1 LGLGY
6 TENTF
11 GFGVII
17 KPHMK
22 ERARTHV
29 ESGQTQ
35 KGFTLVELLV
45 SLAIFTVITTLA
57 VVNNN
62 QFNSSIL
69 LTNLAYEVGLSV
81 RQAQFYG
88 IAVRKNSTSGFDAGY
103 GIHFDL
109 ADPKTYYLFED
120 RTIDHICDVT
130 ECATSSLVEGFKLV
144 KGNFISKIC
153 VDGSSGLTCTSPTGF
168 QKVDISFVRP
178 NPDAYITRNSV
189 SGNYTKAEICIASPS
204 GTKRRV
210 IVESTGQIAV
220 STDPG
225 PNCI

>member
-1 LGLGY
+1 
-6 TENTF
+6 
-11 GFGVII
+11 
-17 KPHMK
+17 MK
-22 ERARTHV
+22 ERVRTH
-29 ESGQTQ
+29 EGIKTQ

-45 SLAIFTVITTLA
+45 SLAIFTVITTVA
-57 VVNNN
+57 VVNNS

-88 IAVRKNSTSGFDAGY
+88 IAVRKNAADNFDAGY
-103 GIHFDL
+103 GVHFDL
-109 ADPKTYYLFED
+109 SDPRTYYLFED
-120 RTIDHICDVT
+120 TTIDHICDPLT
-130 ECATSSLVEGFKLV
+130 ECALNNLVESFKLN
-144 KGNFISKIC
+144 KGNYISRIC
-153 VDGSSGLTCTSPTGF
+153 VDESTCTDSDNF

-178 NPDAYITRNSV
+178 NPDAFITIDSV
-189 SGNYTKAEICIASPS
+189 IGNYSKAEICIASPS

>member
-1 LGLGY
+1 
-6 TENTF
+6 
-11 GFGVII
+11 
-17 KPHMK
+17 MK
-22 ERARTHV
+22 ARAHV
-29 ESGQTQ
+29 QEGRKTQ

-45 SLAIFTVITTLA
+45 SLGIFTVITTIA

-88 IAVRKNSTSGFDAGY
+88 IAVRKNAADNFNAGY

-109 ADPKTYYLFED
+109 ADPRVYYLFED
-120 RTIDHICDVT
+120 KPAIDHICGPG
-130 ECATSSLVEGFKLV
+130 ECDLNNFVESFRLN
-144 KGNFISKIC
+144 KGNYISRIC
-153 VDGSSGLTCTSPTGF
+153 LTNSGAPECTDTGGF

-178 NPDAYITRNSV
+178 NPDAFITKNSV
-189 SGNYTKAEICIASPS
+189 SGNYIKAEICVASPA
-204 GTKRRV
+204 GTRRRV

>member
-1 LGLGY
+1 
-6 TENTF
+6 
-11 GFGVII
+11 
-17 KPHMK
+17 MK
-22 ERARTHV
+22 ERALTQ
-29 ESGQTQ
+29 EGGGQAQ

-45 SLAIFTVITTLA
+45 SLGIFTAITTIA

-62 QFNSSIL
+62 NFNSSIL

-88 IAVRKNSTSGFDAGY
+88 IAVRRNSTAAFDAGY

-109 ADPKTYYLFED
+109 SDPRTYYLFED
-120 RTIDHICDVT
+120 RTIDHICDST
-130 ECATSSLVEGFKLV
+130 ECSSVNLVESFKLQ
-144 KGNFISKIC
+144 KGNYISKIC
-153 VDGSSGLTCTSPTGF
+153 VNGSSGLTCTSPSGF

-189 SGNYTKAEICIASPS
+189 SGNYTTAEICVASPA

-225 PNCI
+225 ANCN

>member
-1 LGLGY
+1 
-6 TENTF
+6 
-11 GFGVII
+11 
-17 KPHMK
+17 MK
-22 ERARTHV
+22 ELVRTQ
-29 ESGQTQ
+29 EGGNKQ

-45 SLAIFTVITTLA
+45 SLGIFTVITTIA

-69 LTNLAYEVGLSV
+69 LTNLAYEVGLSI

-88 IAVRKNSTSGFDAGY
+88 IAVRKNAADNFNAGY

-109 ADPKTYYLFED
+109 ADPRVYYLFED
-120 RTIDHICDVT
+120 KPTIDHICGPG
-130 ECATSSLVEGFKLV
+130 ECELSTFVESFRLN
-144 KGNFISKIC
+144 KGNYISRIC
-153 VDGSSGLTCTSPTGF
+153 VDGSGGLSCTDTGGF

-178 NPDAYITRNSV
+178 NPDAFITKNSV
-189 SGNYTKAEICIASPS
+189 SGNYNKAEVCIASPA
-204 GTKRRV
+204 GTRRRV

>member
-1 LGLGY
+1 
-6 TENTF
+6 
-11 GFGVII
+11 
-17 KPHMK
+17 MK
-22 ERARTHV
+22 ERALTR
-29 ESGQTQ
+29 EGGGQAQ

-45 SLAIFTVITTLA
+45 SLGIFTVITTVA

-62 QFNSSIL
+62 NFNSSIL

-88 IAVRKNSTSGFDAGY
+88 IAVRRSSTASFDAGY

-109 ADPKTYYLFED
+109 TDPRTYYLFED
-120 RTIDHICDVT
+120 RTIDHICDAT
-130 ECATSSLVEGFKLV
+130 ECASVNLVESFKLQ

-153 VDGSSGLTCTSPTGF
+153 VSGSSGLECTSPSGF

-189 SGNYTKAEICIASPS
+189 SGNYTTAEICVASPS

-220 STDPG
+220 STNPG
-225 PNCI
+225 SNCN

>member
-1 LGLGY
+1 
-6 TENTF
+6 
-11 GFGVII
+11 
-17 KPHMK
+17 MK
-22 ERARTHV
+22 ERARTQ
-29 ESGQTQ
+29 EGGEAQ

-45 SLAIFTVITTLA
+45 SLGIFTVITTIA
-57 VVNNN
+57 VVNNS

-88 IAVRKNSTSGFDAGY
+88 IAVKRDSTSGFDAGY

-109 ADPKTYYLFED
+109 TDPRSYYLFED
-120 RTIDHICDVT
+120 RGTKDHICDVT
-130 ECATSSLVEGFKLV
+130 ECAASNLVEGFKLV
-144 KGNFISKIC
+144 KGNYISKIC
-153 VDGSSGLTCTSPTGF
+153 VDGSLGLACTSAGGF

-178 NPDAYITRNSV
+178 NPDAYITKDSL
-189 SGNYTKAEICIASPS
+189 SGNYAKAEICIASPA

-210 IVESTGQIAV
+210 IVESTGQISV

-225 PNCI
+225 LNCAN